1 MNHII
6 ETRDKSRQENFKN
19 MFWVDD
25 SDSPG
30 MYDFV
35 INTTKLSEADSV
47 NMGLNLV
54 ELKQVLGNTLYD

>member
-1 MNHII
+1 VNHII